1 MKFENIRVVHIIF
14 WSDDVIH
21 YPAALI
27 THKGLRNL
35 YQMQTQLFSGLSRG
49 NARVKIKNVEPLSS
63 IFHAPCP
70 LLISKIS
77 VRYKQTNH
85 QKKLLLGIYRLKEM
99 SQPIEKKKV
108 SIHSN
113 KLKFITMLF

>member
-1 MKFENIRVVHIIF
+1 MKFENIRVVHLIF

-35 YQMQTQLFSGLSRG
+35 YHMQTQLFSGLARG

-63 IFHAPCP
+63 IFHGLCP
-70 LLISKIS
+70 LFITKIS
-77 VRYKQTNH
+77 VRCKQINH
-85 QKKLLLGIYRLKEM
+85 KKIAFRYL
-99 SQPIEKKKV
+99 
-108 SIHSN
+108 
-113 KLKFITMLF
+113 

>member
-35 YQMQTQLFSGLSRG
+35 YHIQTQPFSGLSRG

-70 LLISKIS
+70 LFISKIQL
-77 VRYKQTNH
+77 R
-85 QKKLLLGIYRLKEM
+85 
-99 SQPIEKKKV
+99 
-108 SIHSN
+108 
-113 KLKFITMLF
+113 FISKI

>member
-1 MKFENIRVVHIIF
+1 MKFENIRVVCIIF

-21 YPAALI
+21 YPAVLI

-35 YQMQTQLFSGLSRG
+35 YHMQTQLFSGFSRG

-63 IFHAPCP
+63 ILHGPCP
-70 LLISKIS
+70 LFISKIS

-85 QKKLLLGIYRLKEM
+85 QK
-99 SQPIEKKKV
+99 
-108 SIHSN
+108 N
-113 KLKFITMLF
+113 CF